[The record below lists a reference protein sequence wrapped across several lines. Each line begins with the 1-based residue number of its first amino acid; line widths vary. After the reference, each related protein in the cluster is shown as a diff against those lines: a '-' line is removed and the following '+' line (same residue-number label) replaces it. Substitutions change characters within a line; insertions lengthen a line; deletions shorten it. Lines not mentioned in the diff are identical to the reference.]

1 MKDSPEIAL
10 KEKTASSKSPPLALL
25 VVVLASLTAFAPLS
39 IDMYL
44 PSFSQIAADFGVK
57 VARVELSLAT
67 FFVGLAFGQLLY
79 GTATDRFG
87 RKRVLVLPWLALFV
101 LVLPAFRLLSELR
114 TPAALL
120 IATAFLTLLH
130 IFALARA

>member
-1 MKDSPEIAL
+1 MKDSSRIYTAEQ
-10 KEKTASSKSPPLALL
+10 TASPKSKPLTLL
-25 VVVLASLTAFAPLS
+25 VVILASLTAFAPLS

-44 PSFSQIAADFGVK
+44 PSFPQIAADFGVP

-87 RKRVLVLPWLALFV
+87 RKKPLYVG
-101 LVLPAFRLLSELR
+101 LSIYC
-114 TPAALL
+114 AASIACVFAPNIEML
-120 IATAFLTLLH
+120 I
-130 IFALARA
+130 